1 MPSPADIT
9 KILSRF
15 PGPVTLYPSRIKWL
29 LVFTV
34 SALFAV
40 GGIFMIRDGAAG
52 GWFVLIFF
60 GLGAP
65 IAAAAMLPG
74 AGGLTLDRDGFETTN
89 LFRRHYARWRDAAG
103 FQAAHIPPAHQKMVV
118 YDDVTQSAKGVAKLN
133 VGLVGRNSGLP
144 DTYRLSADNLAQ
156 LMAQWHERALGQTG
170 SR

>member
-34 SALFAV
+34 CALFAV
-40 GGIFMIRDGAAG
+40 GGIFMIRDGASG

-65 IAAAAMLPG
+65 VAAAAMLPG
-74 AGGLTLDRDGFETTN
+74 AGGLTLDRDGFDITS
-89 LFRRHYARWRDAAG
+89 LFRGHRTRWRDAAG
-103 FQAAHIPPAHQKMVV
+103 FEAARFPPAHQKMVV
-118 YDDVTQSAKGVAKLN
+118 YDDVTQGTKSIAKLN

-144 DTYRLSADNLAQ
+144 DTYGHSADNLAQ
-156 LMAQWHERALGQTG
+156 LMAQWRERALRETG

>member
-29 LVFTV
+29 LVFTA

-40 GGIFMIRDGAAG
+40 GGFWMTKTGDGS

-60 GLGAP
+60 SLGAL

-74 AGGLTLDRDGFETTN
+74 AGGLTLDRDGFDITS
-89 LFRRHYARWRDAAG
+89 LFRRHRTRWRDAAG
-103 FQAAHIPPAHQKMVV
+103 FEAARIPRAHQKMVV
-118 YDDVTQSAKGVAKLN
+118 YDDITQSTKSIAKLN

-144 DTYRLSADNLAQ
+144 DTYGHSADNLAQ
-156 LMAQWHERALGQTG
+156 LMAQWRERALRETG